1 MNLETLVASI
11 LPPRTAHVV
20 AALVHSLVRADG
32 GGIIFGPASDEFAC
46 FRVQLDGD
54 EAYVA
59 ECVDGVVAAMAKALA
74 REKLVQAAL
83 GSPHMAATLERML
96 EIAASGDFE
105 AFEAIG
111 APAGRLRSARSR
123 ATAKATAKAPSKKLR
138 AKAVGR

>member
-20 AALVHSLVRADG
+20 AALVQSLVRADG

-59 ECVDGVVAAMAKALA
+59 ECVDGVVAAMAKALT

-105 AFEAIG
+105 AMG
-111 APAGRLRSARSR
+111 AVVGRPRPARSR
-123 ATAKATAKAPSKKLR
+123 AKPKKPKKKSR
-138 AKAVGR
+138 STKAVGR